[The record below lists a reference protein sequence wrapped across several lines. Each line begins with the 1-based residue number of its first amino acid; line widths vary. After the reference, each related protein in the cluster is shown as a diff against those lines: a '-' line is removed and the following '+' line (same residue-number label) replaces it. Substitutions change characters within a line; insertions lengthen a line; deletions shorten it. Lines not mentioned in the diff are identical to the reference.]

1 MLRVAVLH
9 IRSTDL
15 HLGLHGRFV
24 QFKCSFA
31 VGITG
36 AVLHITSLVLHL
48 GLQVPFCTCV
58 SGCRFAHY
66 MNLAAVL
73 HTVAVLVAVLQVWGY
88 RCRLA
93 LGITG
98 AVLHMC
104 LGFPFCILLLEVPF
118 CTWDYRCRFAH
129 VFRVTVF
136 LWNTLPFCKL
146 QVPFCT
152 WDYKCRF
159 AHVCLGLPFCTS
171 QFPFALWI
179 TGACLHMCLG
189 FSFCTWDYM
198 AVLHM

>member
-1 MLRVAVLH
+1 MQFCSWDYRCRFAHHKSRFAPGITGAVLYMRFGLPFYTSQVPFALGITSAVLHICLDFRVAILH

-15 HLGLHGRFV
+15 HLGLPV
-24 QFKCSFA
+24 
-31 VGITG
+31 
-36 AVLHITSLVLHL
+36 
-48 GLQVPFCTCV
+48 
-58 SGCRFAHY
+58 CRFAHY

-73 HTVAVLVAVLQVWGY
+73 HTVAVSVAVLQVWGY

-93 LGITG
+93 LGYTG

-104 LGFPFCILLLEVPF
+104 LGFPFCILE
-118 CTWDYRCRFAH
+118 
-129 VFRVTVF
+129 
-136 LWNTLPFCKL
+136 
-146 QVPFCT
+146 VPFCT

>member
-1 MLRVAVLH
+1 MQFCSWDYRCRFAHHKSRFAPGITGAVLYMRFGLPFYTSQVPFALGITSAVLHICLDFRVAILH

-15 HLGLHGRFV
+15 HLGLPV
-24 QFKCSFA
+24 
-31 VGITG
+31 
-36 AVLHITSLVLHL
+36 
-48 GLQVPFCTCV
+48 
-58 SGCRFAHY
+58 CRFAHY

-104 LGFPFCILLLEVPF
+104 LGFPFCILEVPF
-118 CTWDYRCRFAH
+118 CTWDFRCRFAH

-136 LWNTLPFCKL
+136 TLDYIAVLQITSAVLHLGL

-152 WDYKCRF
+152 RVF
-159 AHVCLGLPFCTS
+159 RV
-171 QFPFALWI
+171 
-179 TGACLHMCLG
+179 
-189 FSFCTWDYM
+189 
-198 AVLHM
+198 AV

>member
-1 MLRVAVLH
+1 MRFGLPFYTSQVPFALGITSAVLYMCLDFRVAILH

-15 HLGLHGRFV
+15 HLGLPV
-24 QFKCSFA
+24 
-31 VGITG
+31 
-36 AVLHITSLVLHL
+36 
-48 GLQVPFCTCV
+48 
-58 SGCRFAHY
+58 CRFAHY

-73 HTVAVLVAVLQVWGY
+73 HTVAVSVAVLQVWGY

-93 LGITG
+93 LGITC

-104 LGFPFCILLLEVPF
+104 LGFPFCILEVPF

-136 LWNTLPFCKL
+136 LWITLPFCKL

-179 TGACLHMCLG
+179 TGACLHTC
-189 FSFCTWDYM
+189 
-198 AVLHM
+198 V